1 MQRILR
7 LQDITEHDDGV
18 DTLCACIPTEEEFNS
33 VRAQLKRE
41 PDVSKYGKPEQF
53 CIRCL
58 DIVDYGKRMRAWQFL
73 KEFDGKLQSKK
84 PAFQLTLKFFDMM
97 QQN

>member
-18 DTLCACIPTEEEFNS
+18 DTLCACSPTEEEFNS

-58 DIVDYGKRMRAWQFL
+58 DIVDYGKRMRAW
-73 KEFDGKLQSKK
+73 
-84 PAFQLTLKFFDMM
+84 
-97 QQN
+97 